1 MNKHI
6 LLIMH
11 LIAVASVEKK
21 NKTHIHQT
29 SEMFCDS
36 PYSKTNNR
44 TATILTEI
52 HRSMYDSAVM
62 RDSAVMCDSAVVHDS
77 ALMCDSA
84 AMCDSAVV
92 RDSAVMY
99 VNC

>member
-1 MNKHI
+1 
-6 LLIMH
+6 
-11 LIAVASVEKK
+11 
-21 NKTHIHQT
+21 
-29 SEMFCDS
+29 MFCDS

-52 HRSMYDSAVM
+52 HRSMY
-62 RDSAVMCDSAVVHDS
+62 DSAVMCDSAVVHDS